1 MGFVTNYSAVSNLA
15 RSGTSLRNMIVTN
28 PAAIMGMSS
37 KNTGVSASL

>member
-15 RSGTSLRNMIVTN
+15 RSGTSLRNMTVTN